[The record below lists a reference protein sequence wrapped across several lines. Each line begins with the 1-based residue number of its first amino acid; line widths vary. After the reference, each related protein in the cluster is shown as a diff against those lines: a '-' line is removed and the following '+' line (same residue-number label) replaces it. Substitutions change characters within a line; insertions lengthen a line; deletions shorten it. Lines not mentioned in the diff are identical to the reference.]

1 MKPLAALLAAMLAAE
16 PSISFFKYQR
26 SAQAP
31 NAKGQSYAVADE
43 SVWQHSRPDLGD
55 LRLYSGKSE
64 IPYTVETERGS
75 SEIQRK
81 ELRVLQPGRVDGKTQ
96 FLLDMSGI
104 AEYDRVELRLAAKD
118 FAAHARVDGNDD
130 LHGNHWS
137 ALGSTTLYD
146 LSKEKLGHNS
156 TLQIPLAT
164 YKYLRVTIDASLK
177 PSDILGGA
185 AEVTRPQKAVWQ
197 AIRSGPTI
205 EQQGKDTLVTFSIPE
220 NVPVERAV
228 FEIDAAQ
235 PNFRR
240 EVEVRGGNGQS
251 FDTGEITRVHM
262 QRGGQKIDV
271 DQESVDVQG
280 IGTGVLKLVVHNGDD
295 TPLKIA
301 GVSLQQFE
309 RRIYFEA
316 APGTQV
322 ELYYGDPKL
331 EAPIYDYA
339 KLFQRDENAGQVQ
352 IGIEK
357 ANPAFAGRPDE
368 RPWSERHPALL
379 WGAILAAVLI
389 LGGMALKSIRTAT
402 A

>member
-1 MKPLAALLAAMLAAE
+1 MKPLAALLAAMLAAG

-31 NAKGQSYAVADE
+31 NAKGQSYAVVDE
-43 SVWQHSRPDLGD
+43 SVWQHSLPDLGD
-55 LRLYSGKSE
+55 LRLYSGASE
-64 IPYTVETERGS
+64 IPYTLETERGS
-75 SEIQRK
+75 FEIQRK

-118 FAAHARVDGNDD
+118 FVAHARVDGNDD

-137 ALGSTTLYD
+137 TLGSTTLYD

-177 PSDILGGA
+177 PSDILGSA
-185 AEVTRPQKAVWQ
+185 AEVTRSQKAVWQ
-197 AIRSGPTI
+197 AIPSGPAI
-205 EQQGKDTLVTFSIPE
+205 EQQGKDTVVTFSIPE

-235 PNFRR
+235 PSFRR
-240 EVEVRGGNGQS
+240 EVEIRGGNGQS
-251 FDTGEITRVHM
+251 LDAGEITRVHM
-262 QRGGQKIDV
+262 KRGGQKIDV

-280 IGTGVLKLVVHNGDD
+280 IGSGVLKLVVHNGDD
-295 TPLKIA
+295 PPLKIT

-316 APGTQV
+316 SPGTQV

-331 EAPIYDYA
+331 EAPVYDYA
-339 KLFQRDENAGQVQ
+339 KLFQRDENAGQAR
-352 IGIEK
+352 IGIEE

-379 WGAILAAVLI
+379 WGAIFAAVLI
-389 LGGMALKSIRTAT
+389 LGGIALKSIRTA
-402 A
+402 AA